1 MQINN
6 NCSSPNFGMA
16 LRISKGARKAL
27 ENASFDEIEA
37 LEKAG
42 KELKDTK
49 FYHVAV
55 DENLKCNLQANNNA
69 YFGRFYTNRLL
80 TRYGTIKNKEG
91 LTEIARN
98 KIIISGR
105 PPMGSDADLYGVARY
120 EHEGKPVFNVWDGD
134 YALNDISNL
143 DQLTSVTKILD
154 GVAAEKYAE
163 ATSKTSQAARAKKNE
178 AIENLLDSYGE

>member
-6 NCSSPNFGMA
+6 NYSSPNFGMA

-55 DENLKCNLQANNNA
+55 DENLKCNL
-69 YFGRFYTNRLL
+69 
-80 TRYGTIKNKEG
+80 
-91 LTEIARN
+91 
-98 KIIISGR
+98 
-105 PPMGSDADLYGVARY
+105 
-120 EHEGKPVFNVWDGD
+120 
-134 YALNDISNL
+134 
-143 DQLTSVTKILD
+143 
-154 GVAAEKYAE
+154 
-163 ATSKTSQAARAKKNE
+163 
-178 AIENLLDSYGE
+178 

>member
-1 MQINN
+1 MQISNN
-6 NCSSPNFGMA
+6 YTSPNFGMA
-16 LRISKGARKAL
+16 LKISKGARKAL
-27 ENASFDEIEA
+27 ESASLDEIEA

-69 YFGRFYTNRLL
+69 YFGKFYTNMFL

-105 PPMGSDADLYGVARY
+105 PPMGSDTDLYGIAKN
-120 EHEGKPVFNVWDGD
+120 EINGKPVFNVWDGD

-143 DQLTSVTKILD
+143 EQLTSLTKILD
-154 GVAAEKYAE
+154 GVAVQKYAE
-163 ATSKTSQAARAKKNE
+163 ATSKTSQAARSKENE
-178 AIENLLDSYGE
+178 AIEKLLDSFGE